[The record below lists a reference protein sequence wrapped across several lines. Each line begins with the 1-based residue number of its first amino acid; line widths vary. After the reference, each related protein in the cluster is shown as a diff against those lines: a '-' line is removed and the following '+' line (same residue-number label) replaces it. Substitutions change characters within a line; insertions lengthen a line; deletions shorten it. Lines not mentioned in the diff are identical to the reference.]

1 MKRAAIVIA
10 AALLAGG
17 AGLAVGLRAQGPT
30 PTAEVHERYQCPMH
44 PSVIRDHP
52 GECPICGM
60 KLVKLDPQAKTAD
73 TSQVEGLATI
83 EVDPQRQQLIG
94 LRTAEVDR
102 GDLGA
107 AIRTFG
113 RVSVDETQVRKVSVK
128 AGGYVEKVYADF
140 LGKPVK
146 KGQPLFS
153 FYSPEIFA
161 AETEWVSMRGSP
173 LATAAHKKLELWD
186 VPASELQRL
195 EREGAPSKT
204 VTMLSPANGVI
215 TRKEIVEGARLEPGA
230 MPYEVVDLST
240 VWVLADVYERELRHV
255 TTGASATLTLEAFP
269 GRSWAG
275 KVLFVDPLLDPKT
288 RSAKVRLAFDNSA
301 LELKPELFGEV
312 TLARAPRPVLR
323 VPTDA
328 LLRGGENDIAFVALG
343 DGRFEPRKVKLGE
356 VGRDYAEVLEGLSEG
371 DRVVTKAN
379 FLIDSESR
387 LRSSM
392 QQNGSAPIGSSR

>member
-1 MKRAAIVIA
+1 
-10 AALLAGG
+10 
-17 AGLAVGLRAQGPT
+17 
-30 PTAEVHERYQCPMH
+30 
-44 PSVIRDHP
+44 
-52 GECPICGM
+52 
-60 KLVKLDPQAKTAD
+60 
-73 TSQVEGLATI
+73 
-83 EVDPQRQQLIG
+83 
-94 LRTAEVDR
+94 
-102 GDLGA
+102 
-107 AIRTFG
+107 
-113 RVSVDETQVRKVSVK
+113 
-128 AGGYVEKVYADF
+128 
-140 LGKPVK
+140 
-146 KGQPLFS
+146 
-153 FYSPEIFA
+153 
-161 AETEWVSMRGSP
+161 
-173 LATAAHKKLELWD
+173 
-186 VPASELQRL
+186 
-195 EREGAPSKT
+195 
-204 VTMLSPANGVI
+204 MLSPANGVI